1 VADIDVLD
9 GGAGNDTLA
18 GGGGTNLLY
27 GGSGDDIFIFNP
39 LSIDKVFGGTG
50 TDTVQVN
57 GAGNALSLTALNTSV
72 YYNYFN
78 DLEQINISGSGN
90 NSLTL
95 DKFDVFKMTDADN
108 ELYIIGNAGDSLT
121 ATGTWTAAGSG
132 NDLVYGDYNSYT
144 KLVLGEELTLNVD
157 TDITLV

>member
-1 VADIDVLD
+1 M
-9 GGAGNDTLA
+9 
-18 GGGGTNLLY
+18 
-27 GGSGDDIFIFNP
+27 
-39 LSIDKVFGGTG
+39 SIDKVFGGTG
-50 TDTVQVN
+50 TDTMQVN

-78 DLEQINISGSGN
+78 DLEQINISGSGD

-132 NDLVYGDYNSYT
+132 IDLLYGDYNSYT

>member
-1 VADIDVLD
+1 M
-9 GGAGNDTLA
+9 
-18 GGGGTNLLY
+18 
-27 GGSGDDIFIFNP
+27 
-39 LSIDKVFGGTG
+39 
-50 TDTVQVN
+50 QVN

-78 DLEQINISGSGN
+78 DLEQINISGSGD

-108 ELYIIGNAGDSLT
+108 ELYIIGDTGDSLT
-121 ATGTWTAAGSG
+121 ATGTWTQAVGGS
-132 NDLVYGDYNSYT
+132 DIVYGDYNSYT
-144 KLVLGEELTLNVD
+144 KLFMGEFEITINVD